1 MILSVIN
8 NYSISK
14 EEMDYV
20 NLQVSK
26 YPEIKKLKDKI
37 KSSSQTIINQLHEV
51 YKKNNLDLTE
61 FENEKTCILKV
72 TNLFF
77 CFRVS
82 IAAVNKA
89 GGQLKKLSQANN
101 QVMKQKD
108 NIIEENNERMKQLN
122 KELEEMKKELSEKG
136 KKQVESMQLKN
147 KKIIDLKN
155 QILVTPMN
163 FGKTEANSVAKFT
176 KSLGLCFSDFNIEDG
191 YINVDK
197 SQIIVNGKYINKKRK
212 EIGLN
217 GRDAPWGIRY
227 NDEIIIKSKK

>member
-20 NLQVSK
+20 NLLVSK
-26 YPEIKKLKDKI
+26 YPEIQELKDTI

-77 CFRVS
+77 CFRVL

-89 GGQLKKLSQANN
+89 GGQLKRLSQANN

-136 KKQVESMQLKN
+136 KKQVESMQMKN

-155 QILVTPMN
+155 QIVVTPIN
-163 FGKTEANSVAKFT
+163 FGKTKANSVAEFT
-176 KSLGLCFSDFNIEDG
+176 ENLGLCFSDFNIEDG
-191 YINVDK
+191 CINVDK
-197 SQIIVNGKYINKKRK
+197 SQIIVNGKYINEKKK

-217 GRDAPWGIRY
+217 GRDAPRGIKD
-227 NDEIIIKSKK
+227 NDEIIIKNKK